1 MYKDNS
7 QLGNHLEESYQD
19 KTDHASSDPSATS
32 RLDQQPKGVTS
43 YLTNS
48 KAVHAENA
56 MMSSNT
62 ETSDRVTNEEE
73 RAELAAVLATEIFRR
88 SPKLSRLLSY
98 ICDKYFAG
106 EEDELKEYS
115 IAVDVLGRDSEFDP
129 QLDAAV
135 RVDTHY
141 LRKRLKDYYAKE
153 ARDHRVEIVIPKGRY
168 VPQFLL
174 RAKSGLSAE
183 AQPQEEEDE
192 ETTLESLM
200 IAREH
205 EREHPAV
212 HVSNWRWLV
221 LGLGAVTI
229 GSLLWMTIAPPS
241 QRSPKTKHRLHTE
254 TI

>member
-141 LRKRLKDYYAKE
+141 LRKRLKQYYASE
-153 ARDHRVEIVIPKGRY
+153 GSSHRLQIIIPTGQYTPKF
-168 VPQFLL
+168 VLSPD
-174 RAKSGLSAE
+174 SG
-183 AQPQEEEDE
+183 QPQPTELHEAELTDEALTLAGESSEEKNLGGGRGAE
-192 ETTLESLM
+192 EKSKSFVPSWLQL
-200 IAREH
+200 
-205 EREHPAV
+205 AV
-212 HVSNWRWLV
+212 
-221 LGLGAVTI
+221 GLAVVAVA
-229 GSLLWMTIAPPS
+229 GGLLWITMGRHS
-241 QRSPKTKHRLHTE
+241 
-254 TI
+254 